1 MIKRLIFDIDN
12 TLIDWKEE
20 YDEIII
26 PKAYEKIGMDYEE
39 VMLEQTKNAINL
51 YELDLTYTRYKEE
64 DMNKFIEKEIGKKL
78 TGNFIKTYVEI
89 SITESVPK
97 IIEKEKIETIQY
109 LSEKYELVALTNWFT
124 WSQEERLKQIGI
136 GKYFTQIY
144 GAEDFD
150 KKPSKESYEIAI
162 GNNKKEEC
170 IIIRGQY

>member
-1 MIKRLIFDIDN
+1 MKKLGWI
-12 TLIDWKEE
+12 
-20 YDEIII
+20 
-26 PKAYEKIGMDYEE
+26 
-39 VMLEQTKNAINL
+39 
-51 YELDLTYTRYKEE
+51 
-64 DMNKFIEKEIGKKL
+64 MNKLIEKEIGKKL
-78 TGNFIKTYVEI
+78 TGNFIRTYMEI

-136 GKYFTQIY
+136 GKYFKQIY

-170 IIIRGQY
+170 IIIRR